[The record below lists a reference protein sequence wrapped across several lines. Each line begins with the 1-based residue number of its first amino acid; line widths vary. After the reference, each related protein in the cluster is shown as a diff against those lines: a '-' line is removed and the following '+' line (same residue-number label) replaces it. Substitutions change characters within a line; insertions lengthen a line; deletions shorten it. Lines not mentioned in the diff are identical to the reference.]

1 VILSVSLSL
10 YQGGTGKEGEVKGE
24 GEEGGGG
31 EREGG
36 RGGKREGRR
45 GDGGLGGG
53 ERRNVTLRETNGQKE
68 R

>member
-45 GDGGLGGG
+45 GDGGL
-53 ERRNVTLRETNGQKE
+53 
-68 R
+68 

>member
-1 VILSVSLSL
+1 MVE
-10 YQGGTGKEGEVKGE
+10 GGTGEEGEVKGE

-45 GDGGLGGG
+45 GDGGLLWGG
-53 ERRNVTLRETNGQKE
+53 ERRNVKRDKRT
-68 R
+68 